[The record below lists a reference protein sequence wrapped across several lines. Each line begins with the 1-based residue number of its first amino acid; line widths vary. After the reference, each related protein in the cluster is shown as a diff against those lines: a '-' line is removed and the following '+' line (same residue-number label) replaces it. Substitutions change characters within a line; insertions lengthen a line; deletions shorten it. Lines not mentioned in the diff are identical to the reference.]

1 MTSWTV
7 SLGQSS
13 DSVKCYTPE
22 ELRKIAVIITERH
35 EYQDLLDDCDK
46 LNEIKDSLIVNYR
59 EQIAGYKA
67 IAPLKDTTVILQD
80 LKINYL
86 QDELKKTKK
95 YWLYS
100 SGGLFILAVLL
111 IL

>member
-1 MTSWTV
+1 MSSIA

-13 DSVKCYTPE
+13 DSVKCYTAP
-22 ELRKIAVIITERH
+22 ELRKIATIITQKH
-35 EYQDLLDDCDK
+35 ECDTLLQISEK
-46 LNEIKDSLIVNYR
+46 RLQVQDSLIINYR

-67 IAPLKDTTVILQD
+67 ITPLKDTTVILQD
-80 LKINYL
+80 LKINNL
-86 QDELKKTKK
+86 QDELKKTKR

-100 SGGLFILAVLL
+100 SGALFILAVLL